1 MREKGA
7 LRMTY
12 SRYPEL
18 IERAAMFADI
28 GNDGIPSSIL
38 EKPAELSPDERTL
51 VRSHPERGERM
62 LRDVFAT
69 VAVGRVVA
77 LAREVALT
85 HHERFDG
92 KGYPSGLKGMN
103 IPLSGRIVA
112 VANSYTALV
121 SRRPW
126 RAAFTHEQ
134 ALAMIRQDSGSVFD
148 PKVVDSFV
156 AVVDGFRQRASS
168 RS

>member
-1 MREKGA
+1 
-7 LRMTY
+7 
-12 SRYPEL
+12 
-18 IERAAMFADI
+18 
-28 GNDGIPSSIL
+28 
-38 EKPAELSPDERTL
+38 
-51 VRSHPERGERM
+51 M

-69 VAVGRVVA
+69 VAVGCVIG

-148 PKVVDSFV
+148 PKVVDSLV
-156 AVVDGFRQRASS
+156 AVIDGFRQRAPS